1 MVSSGT
7 IKALPAS
14 VRQPLGFRT
23 TYNSMHGEQIELSQA
38 YAGALPGTPTATASA
53 LGTATALATVTAV
66 GIASRS
72 AGSSVN
78 LGSMNGSMNGTAPG
92 CRPASAEAGVSVMP
106 NKASTPQVTHICQIH
121 TYQTHAKFDYC

>member
-38 YAGALPGTPTATASA
+38 YAGALAGIPTTTGTALA
-53 LGTATALATVTAV
+53 LGTATA
-66 GIASRS
+66 
-72 AGSSVN
+72 
-78 LGSMNGSMNGTAPG
+78 NGSGVGASANSVMRGTATG
-92 CRPASAEAGVSVMP
+92 CRPAQAEAVTSVLLH
-106 NKASTPQVTHICQIH
+106 KASTPQVRQ
-121 TYQTHAKFDYC
+121 AAYCSAQRHHKRCCCGGRFEWVGNKTS

>member
-38 YAGALPGTPTATASA
+38 YAGALAGTPTTTGTALA
-53 LGTATALATVTAV
+53 LGTATANGSGSGFVTA
-66 GIASRS
+66 S
-72 AGSSVN
+72 ANSVVR
-78 LGSMNGSMNGTAPG
+78 GTATG
-92 CRPASAEAGVSVMP
+92 CRPAQAEAVTSVLLH
-106 NKASTPQVTHICQIH
+106 KASTPQVRQAAGCSAQKHHKQCCCGGQ
-121 TYQTHAKFDYC
+121 F